1 MTIHKYEAVGIG
13 VSVLAMATALF
24 FVRFSDTFTRPVAVN
39 GNSQSASVIL
49 ADGSARSVEAALSE
63 AIDGGRVGTIVAT
76 DIVLGA
82 GEEVKKGDE
91 IQIHYI
97 ATLQNGQEFDNTHK
111 KGSALAFTVGDK
123 NVIAGL
129 NEGIVG
135 MKVGGQRIIIIPA
148 EKAYG
153 REGYGPIP
161 GNATVVYAV
170 EVVGKK

>member
-24 FVRFSDTFTRPVAVN
+24 FMRFNDTFTGPVAVN

-49 ADGSARSVEAALSE
+49 ADNSEGGVEAALSE
-63 AIDGGRVGTIVAT
+63 AIKGGKVDTIFAK
-76 DIVLGA
+76 DIVLGS
-82 GEEVKKGDE
+82 GEAIEKGDE

-111 KGSALAFTVGDK
+111 KGSVLAFTVGDK

-129 NEGIVG
+129 NEGVVG
-135 MKVGGQRIIIIPA
+135 MKVGGQRIIIIPS

-170 EVVGKK
+170 EVVGKE

>member
-1 MTIHKYEAVGIG
+1 MKIHKYEAIGIG
-13 VSVLAMATALF
+13 ISVMAMATALF
-24 FVRFSDTFTRPVAVN
+24 FMRFSDTVGQPVVEG

-49 ADGSARSVEAALSE
+49 AENNEGGVESALSE
-63 AIDGGRVGTIVAT
+63 AIEGNRVGKIVAT
-76 DIVLGA
+76 DISLGN
-82 GEEVKKGDE
+82 GEEIKKGDK

-111 KGSALAFTVGDK
+111 KGSALSFTVGDES
-123 NVIAGL
+123 VIEGL

-148 EKAYG
+148 DKAYG

-170 EVVGKK
+170 EVVEKQ